1 MTGIVHTRDEGRD
14 EVYETF
20 SRLVRAQTRLWNA
33 VDARVRAEHGVP
45 LTQLTALRLV
55 ARTEGCRVGDLV
67 ETLHITVG
75 GASKVVD
82 RLVAAGL
89 VTREANERDRRSP
102 VLVPTAG
109 GRALLE
115 ASGPAVDEVLRD
127 ELAARLSD
135 ADIASLHRI
144 AGELTDRPGTTAGG
158 AS

>member
-1 MTGIVHTRDEGRD
+1 MTVHTRVAVGSEA
-14 EVYETF
+14 YETF

-45 LTQLTALRLV
+45 LTQLTTLQVIATT
-55 ARTEGCRVGDLV
+55 AACKVGDLV
-67 ETLHITVG
+67 DALHITVG

-89 VTREANERDRRSP
+89 VTRVANHRDRRSP
-102 VLVPTAG
+102 VLVPTTS

-115 ASGPAVDEVLRD
+115 AAAPAIDDALRV
-127 ELAARLSD
+127 ELIARLSAED
-135 ADIASLHRI
+135 LASLNRI
-144 AGELTDRPGTTAGG
+144 LGHFVAPAEPRPGE